1 MWKITTVE
9 NLVIEEAD
17 ITEMMNAMKKAMI
30 GERAMN
36 LALALMTIVMIGT
49 EMMARAL
56 EKVAIIQ
63 PMMATLIAKTVDP
76 EAGGRALVL
85 DLCVQLH

>member
-1 MWKITTVE
+1 MWKITIVE

-49 EMMARAL
+49 EMMA
-56 EKVAIIQ
+56 IIQ

-76 EAGGRALVL
+76 EAGGQALVL
-85 DLCVQLH
+85 DLCVQLR

>member
-1 MWKITTVE
+1 MWKITIVE

-30 GERAMN
+30 GERVM
-36 LALALMTIVMIGT
+36 ALARMTIVMIGT

-56 EKVAIIQ
+56 EKLAIIQ

-76 EAGGRALVL
+76 EAGGQALVL